1 MFSLGSKKE
10 VEDMLIYK
18 GGNSVK
24 KGTYW
29 DLRDGNRIDGKEVH
43 VLPGTSKKR
52 YLRMPTV
59 FMVLLA
65 PFLGLLYFLFLPAA
79 SVVLVILLSC
89 KKAWVTLTG
98 YVSRLAYFE
107 WRPTESYLGGKKK
120 GKDRADKKRD
130 DNG

>member
-1 MFSLGSKKE
+1 
-10 VEDMLIYK
+10 
-18 GGNSVK
+18 
-24 KGTYW
+24 
-29 DLRDGNRIDGKEVH
+29 
-43 VLPGTSKKR
+43 
-52 YLRMPTV
+52 
-59 FMVLLA
+59 MVLLA

-79 SVVLVILLSC
+79 SIVLVILLSC